1 MRLLAALL
9 LVAATA
15 PSPEVRY
22 FHYQRAVENPSRAS
36 GQTCLVLDA
45 AMFQHAAPQ
54 LTDLRLYQGVTET
67 PYVIQT
73 VAPVAESPQQI
84 AVLNAG
90 RRGGLTVFDAA
101 MPEGRY
107 SDLELA
113 VSAHDF
119 IATVT
124 VSGSQAQAA
133 AATRI
138 GSYTIFDL
146 RGQRLGR
153 STILHLPESDFRFLH
168 FSIAGA
174 IAPENVTGLSVAR
187 LPASQPKY
195 VTVAESAQ
203 IKRSGHESVIEFTE
217 PSHTPVDR
225 IVFVPGTEPA
235 AFSRDVQVK
244 VSPITGPPAND
255 ATEPP
260 QPVTSAGSLL
270 RLHRVQDGHRID
282 EERLSVDA
290 PWSDFNTPTK
300 WSVTIENGDDAPIQ
314 ISSVRLEML
323 ERDLCFEAAAG
334 AGYALYYGD
343 AALAAPQY
351 DYATLFARQAN
362 AAHAVVG
369 PEQANPAYEPR
380 PDDRPFTE
388 KHPTLLWI
396 ALALVVALLGLVAV
410 RSAKLTAQTPS

>member
-1 MRLLAALL
+1 MRLLAGLL
-9 LVAATA
+9 LVVAAA
-15 PSPEVRY
+15 PSPQVRY
-22 FHYQRAVENPSRAS
+22 FHYQRAVENPSRVS
-36 GQTCLVLDA
+36 GQVCLVLDA
-45 AMFQHAAPQ
+45 TMFQHTAPQ
-54 LTDLRLYQGVTET
+54 LADLRLFQGGTET
-67 PYVIQT
+67 PYVVQM
-73 VAPVAESPQQI
+73 VAPAVVSPQQI
-84 AVLNAG
+84 ALLNAG

-107 SDLELA
+107 GDLDLA

-124 VSGSQAQAA
+124 VSGSQAQDAT
-133 AATRI
+133 ATRI

-146 RGQRLGR
+146 RAQRLGR

-174 IAPENVTGLSVAR
+174 IAPENVAGLSVAR

-195 VTVAESAQ
+195 VTVAESTQVA
-203 IKRSGHESVIEFTE
+203 RSGHQSTIEFTE
-217 PSHTPVDR
+217 PGHTPVDR

-255 ATEPP
+255 AAEPAH
-260 QPVTSAGSLL
+260 PVTSAGSLL

-290 PWSDFNTPTK
+290 PWSNFDTPTK
-300 WSVTIENGDDAPIQ
+300 WSITIENGDDTPIQ

-323 ERDLCFEAAAG
+323 ERNLCFEAVAG
-334 AGYALYYGD
+334 ADYTLYYGD
-343 AALAAPQY
+343 AALVPPQY
-351 DYATLFARQAN
+351 DYATLFARQAS
-362 AAHAVVG
+362 AAQVATG
-369 PEQANPAYEPR
+369 PERPNPAYGPR

-388 KHPTLLWI
+388 KHPALLWI
-396 ALALVVALLGLVAV
+396 ALALVVAVLGLVAL